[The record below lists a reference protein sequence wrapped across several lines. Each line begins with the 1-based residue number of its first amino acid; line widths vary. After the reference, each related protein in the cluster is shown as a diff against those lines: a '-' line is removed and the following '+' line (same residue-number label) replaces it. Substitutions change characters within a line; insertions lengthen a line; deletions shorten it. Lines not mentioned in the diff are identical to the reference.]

1 MSELARIGLAFDGFI
16 STAET
21 LELAKRAVD
30 AGVRSL
36 WMAEHMG
43 YREAAVTSMGF
54 LMTTKDAQVV
64 PTAVS
69 PYLWHPTPTAMSLA
83 TLAEAGAGRTA
94 IAVGTGNPMFL
105 RESGHEI
112 VKPIAAVREFV
123 ECLRLLWS
131 GQPAHYDGQFFN
143 LNGARMAF
151 GAPADIPVYIAAM
164 GDQMLTLAGKIGDG
178 VAFSAGLSVDNIKQA
193 MAVTAKGALQAGRD
207 VAKLR
212 RAAYIYF
219 GPSRAGNEA
228 FELLRGKLAF
238 LMRNKFI
245 AQNALDSGFDIDLP
259 RIIEAVAR
267 RDLETAKSLVPDEA
281 VEAFTITGSPQQ
293 CGDRLSDYINAGIDE
308 PVLSIVGG
316 NEEKQLALDI
326 IAEMASRAPARI
338 AGP

>member
-1 MSELARIGLAFDGFI
+1 MSDLSRIGLAFDGFI

-21 LELAKRAVD
+21 LELARKAVD

-43 YREAAVTSMGF
+43 YREAAVTSMAF

-94 IAVGTGNPMFL
+94 VAIGTGNPMFL

-112 VKPIAAVREFV
+112 IKPIAAVREFV

-131 GQPAHYDGQFFN
+131 GQPVRYEGQFFT

-151 GAPADIPVYIAAM
+151 NVAAEIPIYIAAM

-178 VAFSAGLSVDNIKQA
+178 VAFSAGLSVENIRKS
-193 MAVTAKGALQAGRD
+193 MAVTADGARLAGRD
-207 VAKLR
+207 LATFR
-212 RAAYIYF
+212 CAAYIYF
-219 GPSRAGNEA
+219 GPSRERGKT

-245 AQNALDSGFDIDLP
+245 AQNAQQSGFNIDP
-259 RIIEAVAR
+259 PKIVEAVAR
-267 RDLETAKSLVPDEA
+267 RDLETATRLVPDEA
-281 VEAFTITGSPQQ
+281 VEAFTITGTPEE
-293 CGDRLSDYINAGIDE
+293 CGDRLADYINAGIDE

-316 NEEKQLALDI
+316 DEEKKLALDI
-326 IAEMASRAPARI
+326 IAQVSSKRL
-338 AGP
+338 

>member
-1 MSELARIGLAFDGFI
+1 MSELSRIGLAFDGFI

-21 LELAKRAVD
+21 LELARKAVD

-54 LMTTKDAQVV
+54 LMTTKEAQVV

-94 IAVGTGNPMFL
+94 VAIGTGNPMFL
-105 RESGHEI
+105 RESGHDI

-131 GQPAHYDGQFFN
+131 GNPAYYAGQFFT

-151 GAPADIPVYIAAM
+151 DVPAEIPVYIAAM
-164 GDQMLTLAGKIGDG
+164 GDQMLMLAGKIGDG

-193 MAVTAKGALQAGRD
+193 ASVTDSGAHQAGRD
-207 VAKLR
+207 VTAFR

-219 GPSRAGNEA
+219 GPSRGRGKT

-245 AQNALDSGFDIDLP
+245 AQNAQQSGFNIDP
-259 RIIEAVAR
+259 PKIVEAVAR
-267 RDLETAKSLVPDEA
+267 RDLETATRLVPDEA
-281 VEAFTITGSPQQ
+281 VEAFTITGTPQE
-293 CGDRLSDYINAGIDE
+293 CGDRLSDYIGAGINE

-316 NEEKQLALDI
+316 DEEKKMALDI
-326 IAEMASRAPARI
+326 IAQISSKALVSS
-338 AGP
+338 AGS